1 MAPTAPI
8 VVYTTLICI
17 HRIAVYMGN
26 LYERIKL
33 ENGKWTWRRFT
44 GRTTY
49 GTRCIWFGLDP
60 DNKQRW
66 KLTCG
71 ECGEAYGQGNFV
83 MGNSVPGNGDEHSD
97 RIRSI
102 KVMTYNDAI
111 ICVDCW
117 REIMDEFDE
126 DGEW

>member
-1 MAPTAPI
+1 
-8 VVYTTLICI
+8 
-17 HRIAVYMGN
+17 
-26 LYERIKL
+26 
-33 ENGKWTWRRFT
+33 
-44 GRTTY
+44 
-49 GTRCIWFGLDP
+49 
-60 DNKQRW
+60 
-66 KLTCG
+66 
-71 ECGEAYGQGNFV
+71 

-117 REIMDEFDE
+117 HEIMDEFDE